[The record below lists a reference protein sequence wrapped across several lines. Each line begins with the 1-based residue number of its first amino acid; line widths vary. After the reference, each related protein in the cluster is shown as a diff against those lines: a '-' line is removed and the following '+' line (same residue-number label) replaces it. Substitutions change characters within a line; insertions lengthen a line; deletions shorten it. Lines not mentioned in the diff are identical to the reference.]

1 MISGVFPG
9 HSGLLPETIPWRRD
23 LVSSGEIGSGFGWGR
38 FYFDKDD
45 TLTFYRVDPKKG
57 AKIEVPDEL
66 KEITISTY
74 ARKPE
79 LGHIL
84 EFNLKATYE
93 AHDQGLC
100 WDFPLDHRYDNP
112 ELQKHAMEIAEM
124 WLLVTTYGISM
135 TIW

>member
-1 MISGVFPG
+1 MGYCRKLSHGG
-9 HSGLLPETIPWRRD
+9 GTWYLPER
-23 LVSSGEIGSGFGWGR
+23 LVPGSDEDG
-38 FYFDKDD
+38 FYFDEDD
-45 TLTFYRVDPKKG
+45 TLTFYRVDSKKG
-57 AKIEVPDEL
+57 AKIEVPDEP

-100 WDFPLDHRYDNP
+100 WVFPLDHRYDNP

-124 WLLVTTYGISM
+124 WLLVTTHGISM